1 MSRASVKT
9 SNERAS
15 GKILSYTYIVSQQGN
30 KKYSDAEPCR
40 ITVNSG
46 IIKRNRNVMLQ
57 KVN

>member
-46 IIKRNRNVMLQ
+46 
-57 KVN
+57 